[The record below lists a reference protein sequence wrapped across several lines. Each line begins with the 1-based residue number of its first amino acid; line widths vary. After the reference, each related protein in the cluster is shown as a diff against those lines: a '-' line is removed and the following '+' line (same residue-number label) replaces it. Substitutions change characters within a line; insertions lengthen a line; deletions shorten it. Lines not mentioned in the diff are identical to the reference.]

1 MWRGKRPR
9 IVKTMLKQK
18 SKIRILTPFQ
28 LQDLVY
34 SSRNQDSV
42 VLAKEQTNQWNGIG
56 NPKIDF
62 QINCQ
67 LIFDKGAKRKQ
78 WGQDNLFNKQCWN
91 NQTSTYK
98 KMNLNTDL
106 IPFTKFNP
114 KWIIGLNVK
123 CKSIKLR
130 EDNRRKSK

>member
-42 VLAKEQTNQWNGIG
+42 VLAKRADKSMEWNRK
-56 NPKIDF
+56 PKNRF
-62 QINCQ
+62 P
-67 LIFDKGAKRKQ
+67 
-78 WGQDNLFNKQCWN
+78 NKL
-91 NQTSTYK
+91 S
-98 KMNLNTDL
+98 TDL
-106 IPFTKFNP
+106 
-114 KWIIGLNVK
+114 
-123 CKSIKLR
+123 
-130 EDNRRKSK
+130 